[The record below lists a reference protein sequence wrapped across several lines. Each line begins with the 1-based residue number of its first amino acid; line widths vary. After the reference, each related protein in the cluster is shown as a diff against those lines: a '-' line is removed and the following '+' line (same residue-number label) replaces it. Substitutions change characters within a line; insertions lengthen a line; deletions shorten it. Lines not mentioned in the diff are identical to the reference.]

1 MSTSSIRAP
10 AGHGTCVVAPSSV
23 TDRVAATAPDDAR
36 MLDVLIEAGLD
47 APYSCRQG
55 ICGACACQL
64 TGGKVEMAH
73 NEVLEESD
81 LAKGYILACQALALT
96 SGVSITY

>member
-1 MSTSSIRAP
+1 MPDWDVEAD
-10 AGHGTCVVAPSSV
+10 VVV
-23 TDRVAATAPDDAR
+23 VGFGAA
-36 MLDVLIEAGLD
+36 
-47 APYSCRQG
+47 
-55 ICGACACQL
+55 GACACQL

-81 LAKGYILACQALALT
+81 LAEGYILACQALALT